1 MKETPAELYR
11 KAIAGIDA
19 YCRQHFGGKPY
30 ADLDEKEHRGRRA
43 TWAEPGGKKAIP
55 SRGRIALLRLIGL
68 VSVITLA
75 VLFILAGADF
85 ITRGIERAPWQPAQ
99 PSVVAE
105 HKLKAR

>member
-1 MKETPAELYR
+1 MKRLVGVWLGLMLLLALSTFSALVPLGMANTVLN
-11 KAIAGIDA
+11 ASIAVA
-19 YCRQHFGGKPY
+19 KSALVVMYFMRLRH
-30 ADLDEKEHRGRRA
+30 
-43 TWAEPGGKKAIP
+43 
-55 SRGRIALLRLIGL
+55 SIALLRLIGL